1 MAFKRTSQT
10 AAPENIVWITD
21 YAEGLSKGL
30 KKSFDFSKHD
40 VSGIVY
46 PKSGKGY
53 VLNIGSKFAV
63 FVWRNSSDGKALG
76 EFITHDIKEMPC
88 ILVNLSLKS
97 NFEFGFDDAREG
109 TAIETLTNKWQVIA
123 DSNVSNDQA
132 IQPPIVP

>member
-10 AAPENIVWITD
+10 AAPENITWITD

-40 VSGIVY
+40 VTGIVY

-53 VLNIGSKFAV
+53 VLNINGKFAA

-76 EFITHDIKEMPC
+76 EFLTGEIKEMPC
-88 ILVNLSLKS
+88 ILINLSLKS

-109 TAIETLTNKWQVIA
+109 FANVISENKWQVIP
-123 DSNVSNDQA
+123 DSNVSNEQA
-132 IQPPIVP
+132 TLTPIVP

>member
-30 KKSFDFSKHD
+30 KKSFDFSKLD
-40 VSGIVY
+40 VTGIVY

-53 VLNIGSKFAV
+53 VLNIGQKFAV

-76 EFITHDIKEMPC
+76 DFLTGEIKEMPC
-88 ILVNLSLKS
+88 ILINLSLKS

-109 TAIETLTNKWQVIA
+109 YANVITENKWQVIA
-123 DSNVSNDQA
+123 DSNITNEQA
-132 IQPPIVP
+132 TQPPIVP

>member
-1 MAFKRTSQT
+1 MAFKRTSHT

-30 KKSFDFSKHD
+30 KKSFDFSKFD
-40 VSGIVY
+40 VTGIVY

-53 VLNIGSKFAV
+53 VLNIGNKFAV

-88 ILVNLSLKS
+88 ILINLSLKS

-109 TAIETLTNKWQVIA
+109 IAIEVLTNKWSVIA
-123 DSNVSNDQA
+123 DSNVSNEQA
-132 IQPPIVP
+132 NEPPIVP